1 MYSEFLNLHACLLF
15 GWKMDEL
22 SEWMLTFKDKLD
34 DKTSSKVFQ
43 TLKANG
49 FTSRLQ
55 LKMLTKNQVDVLFQ
69 NKISL
74 GAKCLVVYNLQ
85 VLNESLPL
93 QPISR
98 QRASDKKDNPDN
110 TSKPVARKVS

>member
-1 MYSEFLNLHACLLF
+1 
-15 GWKMDEL
+15 
-22 SEWMLTFKDKLD
+22 MLTFKDKLD

-43 TLKANG
+43 TLKANR

-55 LKMLTKNQVDVLFQ
+55 LKLLTKDQVDVLFQ
-69 NKISL
+69 NEISL

-93 QPISR
+93 KLISR
-98 QRASDKKDNPDN
+98 RRASDKNDNRDN
-110 TSKPVARKVS
+110 TSKPLARKVS